1 MKLGSISSLGVGSGF
16 ELQQMLDD
24 LRAADETS
32 IDIKKAEQTKLTE
45 QVVEFN
51 SLNAKILTMKSDAL
65 SLSLESN
72 FMERSASV
80 DEDVALVNVNSGA
93 AISSYSLE
101 IERLASKNSFQTEDG
116 AESSDSV
123 MYAEPTTTLTTFT
136 ETAVTGDTNL
146 AFTVNYETVDSDTE
160 KQVIYLTIAAGS
172 SIEGIV
178 DAINS
183 ASTNINGD
191 STFVTATAATSENG
205 SYVKLSSTV
214 KDSTEN
220 HQILMMGNY
229 PDFITP
235 ELSFSYQVGEG
246 TDPVYVTIP
255 PGATYSNTVSLINDD
270 VNNSKMTA
278 AMINSGIGD
287 EPWHLTF
294 TADSTGEK
302 SRIFIKGTTEN
313 LNLGN
318 SSLTMEEIQGADGA
332 EEGSLNAAFS
342 INGYNYQ
349 RQSNNKI
356 NDVIEGVSLTLK
368 KADATQISIATS
380 SETMKEKIINL
391 IDTYNEIN
399 NEIDT
404 KTSYAA
410 DKQSKDGIFSNVH
423 SVKSIDSAL
432 FNLLETTIDNRTSIT
447 GTSTTGT
454 SITGTSTNKT
464 SITSLADLG
473 MKKNQDGSITLDQSV
488 LNEAFASSFDDV
500 AALFLGDSDK
510 KIKGLG
516 DILNEKLRSMT
527 NSTTGV
533 VNAEKNTAE
542 EKIDNL
548 TDSIENA
555 TQRLDK
561 KYDQMARR
569 FIELDSFIGRI
580 NSEMNYLTSMLDSF
594 NKTDSKN

>member
-1 MKLGSISSLGVGSGF
+1 MTLGSISSLGVGSGF

-32 IDIKKAEQTKLTE
+32 INIKKNEQTRLTE
-45 QVVEFN
+45 QVVEFD

-72 FMERSASV
+72 FMERSSSV

-101 IERLASKNSFQTEDG
+101 IERLASKSSFQATTG
-116 AESSDSV
+116 VAGSDSV
-123 MYAEPTTTLTTFT
+123 IYEEPTTGFETFT
-136 ETAVTGDTNL
+136 ETAVNVETDL
-146 AFTVNYETVDSDTE
+146 KFTVNYETVDPDTGE
-160 KQVIYLTIAAGS
+160 KVTEQQEITLTITTGS
-172 SIEGIV
+172 SIEDIV
-178 DAINS
+178 DAINED
-183 ASTNINGD
+183 STNINGD
-191 STFVTATAATSENG
+191 STFVTATAATSDNG

-220 HQILMMGNY
+220 HQILVDEDC
-229 PDFITP
+229 PDFIKP
-235 ELSFSYQVGEG
+235 ELSFSYQVGAD
-246 TDPVYVTIP
+246 TDHVYVTIP
-255 PGATYSNTVSLINDD
+255 PGATYSNAVSLINDD
-270 VNNSKMTA
+270 INNSKMTA

-287 EPWHLTF
+287 TPWNLTF

-302 SRIFIKGTTEN
+302 SRIFISADN
-313 LNLGN
+313 VNAN
-318 SSLTMEEIQGADGA
+318 LTMNESQGAGGA
-332 EEGSLNAAFS
+332 GSLNAAFS
-342 INGYNYQ
+342 IDGYDYQ

-356 NDVIEGVSLTLK
+356 NDVIKGVSLTLK

-410 DKQSKDGIFSNVH
+410 DSQSKDGILSTVH
-423 SVKSIDSAL
+423 SVKSIDAAL
-432 FNLLETTIDNRTSIT
+432 FDLLETTIDNRTSIT
-447 GTSTTGT
+447 GA
-454 SITGTSTNKT
+454 SITGA

-548 TDSIENA
+548 TDSIETA